1 VRLHTLLPRLQG
13 SPTFQRLVDVLAHG
27 PAVLAT
33 ITPARPYALAAL
45 HATVARPI
53 LLIASRP
60 SDARVYANELRTWS
74 ADPEAVLLFPETDA
88 LPYDRLPNDPDKLAE
103 RLGTLERL
111 AGLSPAQSP
120 PLVVASVR
128 AAMDLVLELAS
139 FRDNHRV
146 VRRGQILPPAETAT
160 EWLRLGYEP
169 SPVVDQPG
177 LFSRRGGILD
187 IFPPGG
193 QPLRIELWGDEVD
206 TIRLFDPAT
215 QRSTEQLEMCTI
227 GPAHEVL
234 PRPLPLSLKLD
245 SVRPQ
250 FADPFHRDLRLLHDG
265 TQAFSALEFYR
276 GFLGS
281 ATLVDY
287 LPANGILALDE
298 PDAVAGTAREFEEQV
313 EQLHTD
319 LLERGEVPAA
329 LARPYRPWAEIL
341 RALPRGTTR
350 LEVRFDP
357 DREGLPFVHAPK
369 YGSRLDPFLSSL
381 VERRHPTSLVVSQQ
395 ANRLSELLQE
405 QGVSS
410 TVREQLAAQP
420 DGVVLVNG
428 LLKEGW
434 VSDELG
440 AALYTDSEIFGWS
453 KQRRSAP
460 ARRPASERA
469 AAARDS
475 FIADLAI
482 GDLVVHVDH
491 GIARYGGL
499 VRTPLGAEPGQATEL
514 ELPGHAEFLLLHYAE
529 GDNLY
534 VPISQAD
541 RVGRY
546 IGAGDADPSLT
557 RLGSGDWVR
566 AKAKVRRSVRDLA
579 QELME
584 LYGARAALE
593 GHAYAPDT
601 PWQIELEGSF
611 PFEETPDQ
619 VQAIADVKRDME
631 SPRPMDRLLV
641 GDVGFGKTEVA
652 LRAAFKAVQD
662 GRQVAVL
669 VPTTV
674 LAQQHFNTFRDRLA
688 AFPVKVEMLSRFR
701 SDKEQRQILLGLGN
715 GTVDICIGTHR
726 VVQRDVEFKNL
737 GLVII
742 DEEQRFG
749 VAHKER
755 LKQLRREVDVLTLTA
770 TPIPRTLH
778 MGLVGVRDLSIL
790 ETAPEARLPVRTYV
804 TDYDDG
810 LVSEAILREIDRGGQ
825 IFFVNNRVQG
835 IETIAN
841 RLRRL
846 VPEARIA
853 IGHGQM
859 PEDQLEQTM
868 LAFAEG
874 EFDVLVCTTIIES
887 GLDIPNA
894 NTLVV
899 NSAHRFGLAQ
909 LYQLR
914 GRVGRSASRA
924 YAYLLYAKEM
934 SLSEIAQE
942 RLKTI
947 FEATELGA
955 GMRIAM
961 KDLEI
966 RGAGN
971 LLGAAQSG
979 HIAAVGFDLYTNLLA
994 EQVELLKSHMDGT
1007 GRLPFERSSASF
1019 DLPLNG
1025 FIPPEYVADDAV
1037 RLRLYQRFS
1046 AIEADDQLAALVAE
1060 MEDRFG
1066 SLPEGA
1072 QHLVYLTSL
1081 RLRAADGDVQTIT
1094 ATREEL
1100 IVKFDRLPAVNVE
1113 QLAKAAGVS
1122 LKRGSNQLRFSRGTG
1137 LGWMERL
1144 YALVSALPRQHT
1156 NGTTGDGLPDV
1167 MATALPPICHP
1178 EARHEP
1184 KDPLA
1189 QTYRPA
1195 DPSRSLSSSE
1205 AKGSG

>member
-1 VRLHTLLPRLQG
+1 MRLHPLLPRLQAFP
-13 SPTFQRLVDVLAHG
+13 SFQRMLDDVGASRG
-27 PAVLAT
+27 RAVLST
-33 ITPARPYALAAL
+33 ITPARPFALAAL
-45 HATVARPI
+45 HAACGRPV
-53 LLIASRP
+53 LLIAGRP
-60 SDARVYANELRTWS
+60 SEARVYANELRAWA

-111 AGLSPAQSP
+111 AGLAPDKTP

-128 AAMDLVLELAS
+128 AAMDLVLDVTT
-139 FRDNHRV
+139 FRDTHRTI
-146 VRRGQILPPAETAT
+146 RRGQVLPPAELAA

-187 IFPPGG
+187 VYPPGG
-193 QPLRIELWGDEVD
+193 EPLRIELWGDEVD

-215 QRSTEQLEMCTI
+215 QRSTEQLQQCSI

-234 PRPLPLSLKLD
+234 PRPLPVSLTLD
-245 SVRPQ
+245 TVRPQ
-250 FADPFHRDLRLLHDG
+250 FADPFHRDLRLLHEG
-265 TQAFSALEFYR
+265 GQAFSALEFYR

-287 LPANGILALDE
+287 LADDGVLAIDE
-298 PDAVAGTAREFEEQV
+298 PEAVTAIAREFEEQV
-313 EQLHTD
+313 EQLHAD
-319 LLERGEVPAA
+319 LLERGEVPPG
-329 LARPYRPWAEIL
+329 LARPYRPWAEI
-341 RALPRGTTR
+341 PRHR
-350 LEVRFDP
+350 QVQLEVRLDP
-357 DREGLPFVHAPK
+357 DSEGLPFVHAPK
-369 YGSRLDPFLSSL
+369 YGSRLEPFLSTV
-381 VERRHPTSLVVSQQ
+381 VERRHGLSVVISQQ
-395 ANRLSELLQE
+395 AGRLCELLNE
-405 QGVSS
+405 QGMPSS
-410 TVREQLAAQP
+410 VKEQLPAQP
-420 DGVVLVNG
+420 KDVALVTG
-428 LLKEGW
+428 LLREGW

-440 AALYTDSEIFGWS
+440 IALYTDSEIFGWT

-460 ARRPASERA
+460 TRRPASERA
-469 AAARDS
+469 AAARES
-475 FIADLAI
+475 FIAELSI

-499 VRTPLGAEPGQATEL
+499 VRTPLGAEPGGEVQM

-534 VPISQAD
+534 VPVSQAD

-546 IGAGDADPSLT
+546 IGAGDTDPSLT
-557 RLGSGDWVR
+557 RLGSGEWVR

-593 GHAYAPDT
+593 GHQYPEDT
-601 PWQIELEGSF
+601 AWQLELEGSF

-619 VQAIADVKRDME
+619 VQAIAEVKRDME
-631 SPRPMDRLLV
+631 SARPMDRLLV

-674 LAQQHFNTFRDRLA
+674 LAQQHFNTFRERLS

-701 SDKEQRQILLGLGN
+701 TEKEQRLILAGLAN
-715 GTVDICIGTHR
+715 GSVDICIGTHR
-726 VVQRDVEFKNL
+726 LVQKDVEFANL
-737 GLVII
+737 GLVVI

-778 MGLVGVRDLSIL
+778 MGLVGVRDMSVL

-825 IFFVNNRVQG
+825 VYFVNNRVQG

-846 VPEARIA
+846 APEARIA
-853 IGHGQM
+853 VAHGQM

-924 YAYLLYAKEM
+924 YAYLLYAKDM

-955 GMRIAM
+955 GLRIAM

-971 LLGAAQSG
+971 LLGAQQSG
-979 HIAAVGFDLYTNLLA
+979 NIAAVGFDLYTKLLA
-994 EQVELLKSHMDGT
+994 EQVELLKAHRDGS
-1007 GRLPFERSSASF
+1007 GRIPIERTWASF
-1019 DLPLNG
+1019 DLPINA
-1025 FIPPEYVADDAV
+1025 FIPPEYVSDDPV

-1046 AIEADDQLAALVAE
+1046 AIEDDATLAQLVAE
-1060 MEDRFG
+1060 VEDRFG
-1066 SLPEGA
+1066 SLPEPA
-1072 QHLVYLTSL
+1072 QHLVYMTSL
-1081 RLRAADGDVQTIT
+1081 KLRAAEADVEAIT
-1094 ATREEL
+1094 ATRDEI
-1100 IVKFDRLPAVNVE
+1100 IVKFDRLPAMNVD
-1113 QLAKAAGVS
+1113 QLARKVGVP
-1122 LKRGSNQLRFSRGTG
+1122 LKRGSNQLRFSRGQE
-1137 LGWMERL
+1137 LSWMERL
-1144 YALVSALPRQHT
+1144 YTLVS
-1156 NGTTGDGLPDV
+1156 GLPHSTGAELPEV
-1167 MATALPPICHP
+1167 MGTAL
-1178 EARHEP
+1178 
-1184 KDPLA
+1184 
-1189 QTYRPA
+1189 
-1195 DPSRSLSSSE
+1195 RS
-1205 AKGSG
+1205 A

>member
-1 VRLHTLLPRLQG
+1 MRLHALLPLLLDH
-13 SPTFQRLVDVLAHG
+13 PPFQALVRQLRDAD
-27 PAVLAT
+27 AAT
-33 ITPARPYALAAL
+33 LSAITPARPYAAAAL
-45 HATVARPI
+45 HSALNRPM
-53 LLIASRP
+53 LLVVGRP
-60 SDARVYANELRTWS
+60 SEARGYANELRAWA
-74 ADPEAVLLFPETDA
+74 ADPDAVLLFPETDA
-88 LPYDRLPNDPDKLAE
+88 LPYDRLPNDADKLAE
-103 RLGTLERL
+103 RISTLERL
-111 AGLSPAQSP
+111 AGLTSDPAP

-128 AAMDLVLELAS
+128 AAMDLVLDPET
-139 FRDNHRV
+139 F
-146 VRRGQILPPAETAT
+146 RGQHRQLKRGQSLPPAELAAD
-160 EWLRLGYEP
+160 LLKLGYEP
-169 SPVVDQPG
+169 SPLVDQPG
-177 LFSRRGGILD
+177 LFGRRGGILD

-193 QPLRIELWGDEVD
+193 APVRIEFWGDEID

-215 QRSTEQLEMCTI
+215 QRSTEQLDAASI

-234 PRPLPLSLKLD
+234 PRPLPLSLKLEG
-245 SVRPQ
+245 VRPQ
-250 FADPFHRDLRLLHDG
+250 FVDPFARDLRLLREG
-265 TQAFSALEFYR
+265 SQAFSTLELYR
-276 GFLGS
+276 GFLGT

-287 LPANGILALDE
+287 LPADGVLAIDE
-298 PDAVAGTAREFEEQV
+298 PQAVATLAREFEEQV
-313 EQLHTD
+313 EQMHTD
-319 LLERGEVPAA
+319 LLERGEVPPG
-329 LARPYRPWAEIL
+329 LACPYRRWAECL
-341 RALPRGTTR
+341 REAPKAAR
-350 LEVRFDP
+350 LSVTLDP
-357 DREGLPFVHAPK
+357 DVEGLPFVHAPK
-369 YGSRLDPFLSSL
+369 YGGRLEAFLANL
-381 VERRHPTSLVVSQQ
+381 ADRTEAKRVVVSQQ
-395 ANRLSELLQE
+395 ASRITELL
-405 QGVSS
+405 GD
-410 TVREQLAAQP
+410 RL
-420 DGVVLVNG
+420 DGIEIVNG
-428 LLKEGW
+428 LLREGW
-434 VSDELG
+434 VAEPLG
-440 AALYTDSEIFGWS
+440 LALFTDSEIFGWT
-453 KQRRSAP
+453 KQRRAAP
-460 ARRPASERA
+460 TRRLVSERA
-469 AAARDS
+469 AAARDA
-475 FIADLAI
+475 FIADLQP

-499 VRTPLGAEPGQATEL
+499 VRAPLGTAPGEEAGID
-514 ELPGHAEFLLLHYAE
+514 LPGHAEFLLLHYA
-529 GDNLY
+529 DTDILY
-534 VPISQAD
+534 VPVSQAD

-546 IGAGDADPSLT
+546 VGAGDAEPSLT
-557 RLGSGDWVR
+557 RLGSGEWTR

-593 GHAYAPDT
+593 GHTYPADT
-601 PWQIELEGSF
+601 PWQLELEGSF

-619 VQAIADVKRDME
+619 VQAIYDVKTDMQ

-674 LAQQHFNTFRDRLA
+674 LAQQHFNTFRDRLG

-701 SDKEQRQILLGLGN
+701 SDKEQRLILQGLSS

-726 VVQRDVEFKNL
+726 LVQKDVEFKNL
-737 GLVII
+737 GLVVI

-778 MGLVGVRDLSIL
+778 MGLVGVRDMSVL

-804 TDYDDG
+804 TEYDDG
-810 LVSEAILREIDRGGQ
+810 MVSEAILREIDRGGQ
-825 IFFVNNRVQG
+825 AYFVNNRVQG

-846 VPEARIA
+846 VPDARIA
-853 IGHGQM
+853 VAHGQM

-874 EFDVLVCTTIIES
+874 EYDVLVCTTIIES

-914 GRVGRSASRA
+914 GRVGRSATRA
-924 YAYLLYAKEM
+924 YAYLLYAKDM

-955 GMRIAM
+955 GLRIAM

-979 HIAAVGFDLYTNLLA
+979 HIAAVGFDLYTKLLA
-994 EQVELLKSHMDGT
+994 EQVELLKARHDGSV
-1007 GRLPFERSSASF
+1007 RIPIERTWASF
-1019 DLPLNG
+1019 DLPLNA
-1025 FIPPEYVADDAV
+1025 FLPPEYVADDPV

-1046 AIEADDQLAALVAE
+1046 AIESDADLSQLVAE
-1060 MEDRFG
+1060 IEDRFG
-1066 SLPEGA
+1066 ALPEPA
-1072 QHLVYLTSL
+1072 QHLVFLTSL
-1081 RLRAADGDVQTIT
+1081 RLRAFEAGVEAIA
-1094 ATREEL
+1094 ATHTEL
-1100 IVKFDRLPAVNVE
+1100 IVKFDRLPALSIDVL
-1113 QLAKAAGVS
+1113 QRQSGTT
-1122 LKRGSNQLRFSRGTG
+1122 LKRGSNQLRFARGQGT
-1137 LGWMERL
+1137 GWMERL
-1144 YALVSALPRQHT
+1144 YALVAALPHT
-1156 NGTTGDGLPDV
+1156 PAERTGADLPEFMAHGL
-1167 MATALPPICHP
+1167 
-1178 EARHEP
+1178 
-1184 KDPLA
+1184 
-1189 QTYRPA
+1189 
-1195 DPSRSLSSSE
+1195 RS
-1205 AKGSG
+1205 A

>member
-1 VRLHTLLPRLQG
+1 
-13 SPTFQRLVDVLAHG
+13 VLSA
-27 PAVLAT
+27 
-33 ITPARPYALAAL
+33 ITPARAFALAGL
-45 HATVARPI
+45 HAGVRRPM
-53 LLIASRP
+53 LLVTGRP
-60 SDARVYANELRTWS
+60 SEARVYANELRAWA
-74 ADPEAVLLFPETDA
+74 ADPDAVLLYPETDA
-88 LPYDRLPNDPDKLAE
+88 LPYDRLPSDPDKLTE
-103 RLGTLERL
+103 RLTALEHL
-111 AGLSPAQSP
+111 SGLNTERTGSP
-120 PLVVASVR
+120 PLVVASIR
-128 AAMDLVLELAS
+128 AAMDLVLEPAV
-139 FRDNHRV
+139 FRDSHGLI
-146 VRRGQILPPAETAT
+146 RRGDSLPPAELAAR
-160 EWLRLGYEP
+160 WLRLGYEP
-169 SPVVDQPG
+169 SALVDAPG

-187 IFPPGG
+187 VYPPGG
-193 QPLRIELWGDEVD
+193 EPLRIELWGDEVD

-215 QRSTEQLEMCTI
+215 QRSTQQLESAAI

-234 PRPLPLSLKLD
+234 PRPLGVALSIDTL
-245 SVRPQ
+245 RPQ
-250 FADPFHRDLRLLHDG
+250 FVDAFARDLRLLREGSH
-265 TQAFSALEFYR
+265 AFPALEFYR
-276 GFLGS
+276 GFLGA

-287 LPANGILALDE
+287 LTEDGVLVLEE
-298 PDAVAGTAREFEEQV
+298 PEAVRRFAEEFEEQV

-319 LLERGEVPAA
+319 LLERGEVPPGV
-329 LARPYRPWAEIL
+329 ARPYRPWREAL
-341 RALPRGTTR
+341 RTMQGDCV
-350 LEVRFDP
+350 EVRFDP
-357 DREGLPFVHAPK
+357 DVDGLPFAHAPK
-369 YGSRLDPFLSSL
+369 YGSRLDPFLTDV
-381 VERRHPTSLVVSQQ
+381 VESPHTTIVVSQQ
-395 ANRLSELLQE
+395 ASRLSELLSE
-405 QGVSS
+405 QGVN
-410 TVREQLAAQP
+410 AAP
-420 DGVVLVNG
+420 HATLNDPPAGVELVHG
-428 LLKEGW
+428 LLREGW

-440 AALYTDSEIFGWS
+440 VSLFTDSEIFGWS

-460 ARRPASERA
+460 TRLLVSQRAS
-469 AAARDS
+469 AAREA
-475 FIADLAI
+475 FIADLQP

-499 VRTPLGAEPGQATEL
+499 VRTPVGSQPGQEPTL

-546 IGAGDADPSLT
+546 VGSGDADPSLT
-557 RLGSGDWVR
+557 RLGSGEWVR
-566 AKAKVRRSVRDLA
+566 AKARVRRSVRDLA

-593 GHAYAPDT
+593 GHAYPDDT
-601 PWQIELEGSF
+601 SWQLELEGSF
-611 PFEETPDQ
+611 PYEETPDQ
-619 VQAIADVKRDME
+619 EQAIRDVKADMLA
-631 SPRPMDRLLV
+631 PRPMDRLLV

-674 LAQQHFNTFRDRLA
+674 LAQQHFNTFKDRLG

-701 SDKEQRQILLGLGN
+701 SDKEQREIIAGLAN
-715 GTVDICIGTHR
+715 GGVDICIGTHR
-726 VVQRDVEFKNL
+726 LVQRDVEFKNL
-737 GLVII
+737 GLVVI

-778 MGLVGVRDLSIL
+778 MGLVGVRDMSVL

-804 TDYDDG
+804 TEYDDG
-810 LVSEAILREIDRGGQ
+810 LVQEAILREIDRGGQ
-825 IFFVNNRVQG
+825 VYFVNNRVQG

-846 VPEARIA
+846 VPDARIA
-853 IGHGQM
+853 VAHGQM
-859 PEDQLEQTM
+859 PEDQLEKTM

-924 YAYLLYAKEM
+924 YAYLLYGKDMA
-934 SLSEIAQE
+934 LSEVAQE

-979 HIAAVGFDLYTNLLA
+979 HIAAVGFDLYTRLLA
-994 EQVELLKSHMDGT
+994 EQVDLLKARQDGSA
-1007 GRLPFERSSASF
+1007 RLPFERVWPSL
-1019 DLPLNG
+1019 DLPITA
-1025 FIPPEYVADDAV
+1025 FIPPEYVTDDPV

-1046 AIEADDQLAALVAE
+1046 AIEDDEQLSSLVSE
-1060 MEDRFG
+1060 VEDRFG
-1066 SLPEGA
+1066 ALAEPA
-1072 QHLVYLTSL
+1072 QQLVYLTSL
-1081 RLRAADGDVQTIT
+1081 RLRAAEAGVEALM
-1094 ATREEL
+1094 ATSEEV
-1100 IVKFDRLPAVNVE
+1100 IVKFDRLPPMNFD
-1113 QLAKAAGVS
+1113 QLSRAAGVA
-1122 LKRGSNQLRFSRGTG
+1122 LKRGSNQLRFVRGSGNAWT
-1137 LGWMERL
+1137 ERL
-1144 YALVSALPRQHT
+1144 YGLVAALPKMRT
-1156 NGTTGDGLPDV
+1156 PELPDL
-1167 MATALPPICHP
+1167 MAPAL
-1178 EARHEP
+1178 AS
-1184 KDPLA
+1184 A
-1189 QTYRPA
+1189 
-1195 DPSRSLSSSE
+1195 
-1205 AKGSG
+1205 

>member
-1 VRLHTLLPRLQG
+1 MRLHPLLSALDRHPSFRG
-13 SPTFQRLVDVLAHG
+13 LVDALRTPGADTQLLS
-27 PAVLAT
+27 A
-33 ITPARPYALAAL
+33 ITPARAFAMAAL
-45 HATVARPI
+45 HAALRRPM
-53 LLIASRP
+53 LLVVGRP
-60 SDARVYANELRTWS
+60 SEARVYANELRAWA
-74 ADPEAVLLFPETDA
+74 ADPDAVLLFPETDA

-103 RLGTLERL
+103 RLGTLERM
-111 AGLSPAQSP
+111 AGLAKDTAP

-128 AAMDLVLELAS
+128 AAMDLVLDPQG
-139 FRDNHRV
+139 FRESHRLIK
-146 VRRGQILPPAETAT
+146 RGQLLPPAELAAQ
-160 EWLRLGYEP
+160 WLALGYEP
-169 SPVVDQPG
+169 SPLVDSPG

-187 IFPPGG
+187 VFPPGG
-193 QPLRIELWGDEVD
+193 EPLRIELWGDEID

-215 QRSTEQLEMCTI
+215 QRSTEQLEAAAV

-234 PRPLPLSLKLD
+234 PRTLGVTLD
-245 SVRPQ
+245 LDTLRPQ
-250 FADPFHRDLRLLHDG
+250 FVDAFARDLRVLREGSH
-265 TQAFSALEFYR
+265 AFSALEFYR
-276 GFLGS
+276 GFLGT

-287 LPANGILALDE
+287 LAADGLLVLDE
-298 PDAVAGTAREFEEQV
+298 PEAVSRYAEEFEEQV

-319 LLERGEVPAA
+319 LLERGEVPPG
-329 LARPYRPWAEIL
+329 LARPYRPWREI
-341 RALPRGTTR
+341 
-350 LEVRFDP
+350 VRW
-357 DREGLPFVHAPK
+357 
-369 YGSRLDPFLSSL
+369 
-381 VERRHPTSLVVSQQ
+381 T
-395 ANRLSELLQE
+395 
-405 QGVSS
+405 
-410 TVREQLAAQP
+410 
-420 DGVVLVNG
+420 
-428 LLKEGW
+428 
-434 VSDELG
+434 
-440 AALYTDSEIFGWS
+440 

-460 ARRPASERA
+460 TRRLATERA
-469 AAARDS
+469 AAARES
-475 FIADLAI
+475 FIADLQL

-499 VRTPLGAEPGQATEL
+499 IRTPVGATPGQEPTL

-546 IGAGDADPSLT
+546 IGAGDAEPSLT
-557 RLGSGDWVR
+557 RLGSGEWIR

-593 GHAYAPDT
+593 GHAYPGDT
-601 PWQIELEGSF
+601 PWQLELEGSF
-611 PFEETPDQ
+611 PYEETPDQ
-619 VQAIADVKRDME
+619 EQAIHDVKTDMQ

-662 GRQVAVL
+662 GRQAAVL

-674 LAQQHFNTFRDRLA
+674 LAQQHFNTFRERLG

-701 SDKEQRQILLGLGN
+701 SDKEQREIIAGLARGAI
-715 GTVDICIGTHR
+715 DICIGTHR
-726 VVQRDVEFKNL
+726 LVQKDVEFKNL
-737 GLVII
+737 GLVVI

-778 MGLVGVRDLSIL
+778 MGLVGVRDMSVL

-804 TDYDDG
+804 AEYDDG
-810 LVSEAILREIDRGGQ
+810 LVQEAILREIDRGGQ
-825 IFFVNNRVQG
+825 VYFVNNRVLG

-853 IGHGQM
+853 VGHGQM
-859 PEDQLEQTM
+859 AEDQLEQTM
-868 LAFAEG
+868 LGFAEG
-874 EFDVLVCTTIIES
+874 DFDVLVCTTIIES

-894 NTLVV
+894 NTLIV

-914 GRVGRSASRA
+914 GRVGRSAARA
-924 YAYLLYAKEM
+924 YAYLLHAKDM
-934 SLSEIAQE
+934 SLSEVAQE

-971 LLGAAQSG
+971 LLGSAQSG
-979 HIAAVGFDLYTNLLA
+979 HIAAVGFDLYTKLLA
-994 EQVELLKSHMDGT
+994 EQVDLLKARHDGEA
-1007 GRLPFERSSASF
+1007 RLPFERVWPSL
-1019 DLPLNG
+1019 DVPLNA
-1025 FIPPEYVADDAV
+1025 FIPPEFVIDDPV

-1046 AIEADDQLAALVAE
+1046 ATDDDAQLASLVAE
-1060 MEDRFG
+1060 IEDRFG
-1066 SLPEGA
+1066 TLPEPA
-1072 QHLVYLTSL
+1072 QHLVYVTSL
-1081 RLRAADGDVQTIT
+1081 RLRSAEAAVEAVT
-1094 ATREEL
+1094 ATHDEL
-1100 IVKFDRLPAVNVE
+1100 IIKFDRLPALNVD
-1113 QLAKAAGVS
+1113 QLARKAGVP
-1122 LKRGSNQLRFSRGTG
+1122 LKRGSNQLRFARGQGT
-1137 LGWMERL
+1137 GWMERL
-1144 YALVSALPRQHT
+1144 YTIVAALPSAHGPAEMTAER
-1156 NGTTGDGLPDV
+1156 LPDL
-1167 MATALPPICHP
+1167 MATAL
-1178 EARHEP
+1178 
-1184 KDPLA
+1184 
-1189 QTYRPA
+1189 
-1195 DPSRSLSSSE
+1195 RS
-1205 AKGSG
+1205 A

>member
-1 VRLHTLLPRLQG
+1 MRLHPLLAALRQHPSFQDLVESLHTPSGAGPR
-13 SPTFQRLVDVLAHG
+13 VLSA
-27 PAVLAT
+27 
-33 ITPARPYALAAL
+33 ISPARAFALAAL
-45 HATVARPI
+45 HAAVRRPM
-53 LLIASRP
+53 LLITGRP
-60 SDARVYANELRTWS
+60 SEARVYANELRAWA
-74 ADPEAVLLFPETDA
+74 ADPDAVLLYPETDA
-88 LPYDRLPNDPDKLAE
+88 LPYDRLPSDPDKLTE
-103 RLGTLERL
+103 RLSALERL
-111 AGLSPAQSP
+111 SGLKEDRDGSP

-128 AAMDLVLELAS
+128 AAMDLVLEPDV
-139 FRDNHRV
+139 FRGCHRV
-146 VRRGQILPPAETAT
+146 VCRGDTLPPAELAG

-169 SPVVDQPG
+169 SALVDSPG

-187 IFPPGG
+187 VYPPGG
-193 QPLRIELWGDEVD
+193 EPLRIELWGDEVD

-215 QRSTEQLEMCTI
+215 QRSTEQLESAAI

-234 PRPLPLSLKLD
+234 PRPLGLALSLDDL
-245 SVRPQ
+245 RPQ
-250 FADPFHRDLRLLHDG
+250 FVDAFARDLRLLREGSH
-265 TQAFSALEFYR
+265 AFAALELYR
-276 GFLGS
+276 GFLGA

-287 LPANGILALDE
+287 LGEDGVIALEE
-298 PDAVAGTAREFEEQV
+298 PEALRRFAEEFEEQV

-319 LLERGEVPAA
+319 LLDRGELPPGM
-329 LARPYRPWAEIL
+329 ARPYRPWREALRTVRAESV
-341 RALPRGTTR
+341 
-350 LEVRFDP
+350 EVRFDP
-357 DREGLPFVHAPK
+357 DVAGLPFAHAPR
-369 YGSRLDPFLSSL
+369 YGSRLEPFLTDV
-381 VERRHPTSLVVSQQ
+381 VEGKHTTIVVSQQ
-395 ANRLSELLQE
+395 ASRLSELLTE
-405 QGVSS
+405 QGVGATPHDTLSDPPRR
-410 TVREQLAAQP
+410 VELMH
-420 DGVVLVNG
+420 G
-428 LLKEGW
+428 LLREGW

-440 AALYTDSEIFGWS
+440 LSLFTDSEIFGWS

-460 ARRPASERA
+460 TRRLASQRA
-469 AAARDS
+469 AAARES
-475 FIADLAI
+475 FIADLQE

-499 VRTPLGAEPGQATEL
+499 VRTPVGSAPGQEPTL

-546 IGAGDADPSLT
+546 IGSGDADPALT
-557 RLGSGDWVR
+557 RLGSGEWVR
-566 AKAKVRRSVRDLA
+566 AKARVRRSVRDLA

-593 GHAYAPDT
+593 GHAYPEDT
-601 PWQIELEGSF
+601 PWQLELEGSF
-611 PFEETPDQ
+611 PYEETPDQ
-619 VQAIADVKRDME
+619 EQAIQDVKADMH

-641 GDVGFGKTEVA
+641 GDVGFGKTEIA

-674 LAQQHFNTFRDRLA
+674 LAQQHFNTFRDRLG

-701 SDKEQRQILLGLGN
+701 SEKEQREIIAGLAN
-715 GTVDICIGTHR
+715 GSVDICIGTHR
-726 VVQRDVEFKNL
+726 LVQRDVEFKDL
-737 GLVII
+737 GLVVI

-778 MGLVGVRDLSIL
+778 MGLVGVRDMSVL
-790 ETAPEARLPVRTYV
+790 ETAPEARLPVRTYL
-804 TDYDDG
+804 TEYDDG
-810 LVSEAILREIDRGGQ
+810 LVQEAILREIDRGGQ
-825 IFFVNNRVQG
+825 VYFVNNRVQG

-846 VPEARIA
+846 VPEAQIA
-853 IGHGQM
+853 VAHGQM
-859 PEDQLEQTM
+859 PEDQLEKTM

-874 EFDVLVCTTIIES
+874 ESDVLVCTTIIES

-894 NTLVV
+894 NTLVI

-924 YAYLLYAKEM
+924 YAYLLYGKDMA
-934 SLSEIAQE
+934 LSEVAEE

-979 HIAAVGFDLYTNLLA
+979 HIAAVGFDLYTRLLA
-994 EQVELLKSHMDGT
+994 EQVDLLKARQDGAA
-1007 GRLPFERSSASF
+1007 RLPFERAWPSL
-1019 DLPLNG
+1019 DLPINA
-1025 FIPPEYVADDAV
+1025 FIPPEYVTDDPV

-1046 AIEADDQLAALVAE
+1046 AVEEDDQLASLVSE
-1060 MEDRFG
+1060 VEDRFG
-1066 SLPEGA
+1066 ALAEPA
-1072 QHLVYLTSL
+1072 QQLVYLTSL
-1081 RLRAADGDVQTIT
+1081 RLRAAEAGVEALM
-1094 ATREEL
+1094 ATPDEV
-1100 IVKFDRLPAVNVE
+1100 IVKFDRLPALNFD
-1113 QLAKAAGVS
+1113 QLSRAAGGG
-1122 LKRGSNQLRFSRGTG
+1122 LKRGSNQIRFARGSG
-1137 LGWMERL
+1137 NGWMERL
-1144 YALVSALPRQHT
+1144 YALVAALPRM
-1156 NGTTGDGLPDV
+1156 GTPELPDV
-1167 MATALPPICHP
+1167 MTPAL
-1178 EARHEP
+1178 A
-1184 KDPLA
+1184 
-1189 QTYRPA
+1189 PA
-1195 DPSRSLSSSE
+1195 
-1205 AKGSG
+1205 

>member
-1 VRLHTLLPRLQG
+1 MRLHPLLAALDQAHAF
-13 SPTFQRLVDVLAHG
+13 SALVEALRT
-27 PAVLAT
+27 PAPGTHLLSA
-33 ITPARPYALAAL
+33 ITPARPFALAAL
-45 HATVARPI
+45 HAALRRPMLFI
-53 LLIASRP
+53 VGRP
-60 SDARVYANELRTWS
+60 SDARGYANELRAW
-74 ADPEAVLLFPETDA
+74 AHDPASILLFPETDA

-111 AGLSPAQSP
+111 AGLAKDTNP

-128 AAMDLVLELAS
+128 AAMDLVLEPRA
-139 FRDNHRV
+139 FRECHRI
-146 VRRGQILPPAETAT
+146 VRRGQVLPPAELAT
-160 EWLRLGYEP
+160 QWLALGYEP
-169 SPVVDQPG
+169 SALVDSPG

-187 IFPPGG
+187 VFPPGG
-193 QPLRIELWGDEVD
+193 DPLRIELWGDEVD

-215 QRSTEQLEMCTI
+215 QRSTEQLESAAI

-234 PRPLPLSLKLD
+234 PRPLGVTLD
-245 SVRPQ
+245 LERVRPQ
-250 FADPFHRDLRLLHDG
+250 FIDAFARDLRLLREGSH
-265 TQAFSALEFYR
+265 AFGALELYR

-281 ATLVDY
+281 ATLLDY
-287 LPANGILALDE
+287 LASDGLLVFEE
-298 PDAVAGTAREFEEQV
+298 PEAVHRYGEEFEEQV

-319 LLERGEVPAA
+319 LLERGEVPPG
-329 LARPYRPWAEIL
+329 LARPYRPWREINR
-341 RALPRGTTR
+341 RADTARV
-350 LEVRFDP
+350 EIRFDP
-357 DREGLPFVHAPK
+357 DAEGLPFDHAPK
-369 YGSRLDPFLSSL
+369 YGGRLDPFLSNL
-381 VERRHPTSLVVSQQ
+381 VESPTTTVVVSQQ
-395 ANRLSELLQE
+395 TSRLSELLGE
-405 QGVSS
+405 QNVKAMPHETVSAPPAR
-410 TVREQLAAQP
+410 VE
-420 DGVVLVNG
+420 LVHG
-428 LLKEGW
+428 LLREGW
-434 VSDELG
+434 VSDALG
-440 AALYTDSEIFGWS
+440 LALLTDSEIFGWT

-460 ARRPASERA
+460 TRRLASERA
-469 AAARDS
+469 AAARES
-475 FIADLAI
+475 FIADLQP

-499 VRTPLGAEPGQATEL
+499 VRTPVGSVPGQETTL

-546 IGAGDADPSLT
+546 IGAGDAEPSLT
-557 RLGSGDWVR
+557 RLGSGEWVR

-579 QELME
+579 RELME
-584 LYGARAALE
+584 LYGAREAMQ
-593 GHAYAPDT
+593 GHAYPPDT
-601 PWQIELEGSF
+601 PWQFELEGSF
-611 PFEETPDQ
+611 PYEETPDQ
-619 VQAIADVKRDME
+619 VQAIQDVKQDMQSE
-631 SPRPMDRLLV
+631 RPMDRLLV

-674 LAQQHFNTFRDRLA
+674 LAQQHFNTFRERLG

-701 SDKEQRQILLGLGN
+701 SDKEQREIIAGLAA

-726 VVQRDVEFKNL
+726 LVQRDVAFKNL
-737 GLVII
+737 GLVVI

-755 LKQLRREVDVLTLTA
+755 LKQLRQEVDVLTLTA

-778 MGLVGVRDLSIL
+778 MGLVGVRDMSVL

-810 LVSEAILREIDRGGQ
+810 LVQEAILREVDRGGQ
-825 IFFVNNRVQG
+825 VYFVNNRVQG
-835 IETIAN
+835 IETIAS
-841 RLRRL
+841 RLRKL
-846 VPEARIA
+846 VPEARIGVA
-853 IGHGQM
+853 HGQM
-859 PEDQLEQTM
+859 AEDQLEQTM
-868 LAFAEG
+868 LGFAEG

-914 GRVGRSASRA
+914 GRVGRSATRA
-924 YAYLLYAKEM
+924 YAYLLHARDM
-934 SLSEIAQE
+934 ALSEVAQE

-955 GMRIAM
+955 GLRIAM

-979 HIAAVGFDLYTNLLA
+979 HIAAVGFDLYTKLLA
-994 EQVELLKSHMDGT
+994 EQVDLLKARHDGSA
-1007 GRLPFERSSASF
+1007 RLPFERTWPSL
-1019 DLPLNG
+1019 DVPLNA
-1025 FIPPEYVADDAV
+1025 FIPPEFVTDDAV

-1046 AIEADDQLAALVAE
+1046 AVEDDGQLSSLVSE
-1060 MEDRFG
+1060 LEDRFG
-1066 SLPEGA
+1066 SLPEPA

-1081 RLRAADGDVQTIT
+1081 RLRAAEASVEAVA
-1094 ATREEL
+1094 ATHDEI
-1100 IVKFDRLPAVNVE
+1100 IVKFDRLPPLNVD
-1113 QLAKAAGVS
+1113 QLARKAGVA
-1122 LKRGSNQLRFSRGTG
+1122 LKRGSNQLRFARGPG
-1137 LGWMERL
+1137 AGWMERL
-1144 YALVSALPRQHT
+1144 YSLVAALPHAEPQT
-1156 NGTTGDGLPDV
+1156 EMTTEELPDV
-1167 MATALPPICHP
+1167 MAPVL
-1178 EARHEP
+1178 
-1184 KDPLA
+1184 
-1189 QTYRPA
+1189 
-1195 DPSRSLSSSE
+1195 RS
-1205 AKGSG
+1205 A

>member
-1 VRLHTLLPRLQG
+1 MRLHPLLAALDRDPV
-13 SPTFQRLVDVLAHG
+13 FQRLVDALRASSGRGSRVLSA
-27 PAVLAT
+27 

-45 HATVARPI
+45 HAALGRPMLLVAG
-53 LLIASRP
+53 RP
-60 SDARVYANELRTWS
+60 SEARAFVNELRAWVPDAES
-74 ADPEAVLLFPETDA
+74 VLLFPETDA

-103 RLGTLERL
+103 RLGTVERL
-111 AGLSPAQSP
+111 AGLAAHKTP
-120 PLVVASVR
+120 PLVVASAR
-128 AAMDLVLELAS
+128 AAMDLVLDPQV
-139 FRDNHRV
+139 FRENHRSIK
-146 VRRGQILPPAETAT
+146 RGQVSPPAELAAQ
-160 EWLRLGYEP
+160 WLELGYEP
-169 SPVVDQPG
+169 SPLVDSPG

-193 QPLRIELWGDEVD
+193 QPLRIELWGDEID

-215 QRSTEQLEMCTI
+215 QRSTEQLETASI

-234 PRPLPLSLKLD
+234 PRQVGVSLDLATL
-245 SVRPQ
+245 RPQ
-250 FADPFHRDLRLLHDG
+250 FVDAFSRDLRLLREG
-265 TQAFSALEFYR
+265 GQAFPALEFYR
-276 GFLGS
+276 GFLGT
-281 ATLVDY
+281 ATLIDY
-287 LPANGILALDE
+287 LPKDGLLVLDE
-298 PDAVAGTAREFEEQV
+298 PEAVARFAEEFEEQV

-319 LLERGEVPAA
+319 LLDRGEVPPG
-329 LARPYRPWAEIL
+329 LARPFRPWREIL
-341 RALPRGTTR
+341 KSADADARVEIR
-350 LEVRFDP
+350 LDP
-357 DREGLPFVHAPK
+357 DLDSLPFTHAPK
-369 YGSRLDPFLSSL
+369 YGGRLDPFLANV
-381 VERRHPTSLVVSQQ
+381 VEDHKNTHIVVSQQ
-395 ANRLSELLQE
+395 ASRLSELLQE
-405 QGVSS
+405 LGV
-410 TVREQLAAQP
+410 TAPPRETLASKP
-420 DGVVLVNG
+420 SGVALVHG
-428 LLKEGW
+428 LLREGW

-440 AALYTDSEIFGWS
+440 LEVFTDSEIFGWT

-460 ARRPASERA
+460 LRRVATERA

-475 FIADLAI
+475 FIADLAL

-499 VRTPLGAEPGQATEL
+499 VRTPVGATPGQEAGL

-557 RLGSGDWVR
+557 RLGSGEWVR

-593 GHAYAPDT
+593 GHAYPVDS
-601 PWQIELEGSF
+601 PWQLELEGSF
-611 PFEETPDQ
+611 PYEETPDQ
-619 VQAIADVKRDME
+619 VQAIHDVKTDME

-674 LAQQHFNTFRDRLA
+674 LAQQHFNTFRERLG

-701 SDKEQRQILLGLGN
+701 SDKEQRAIIAGLAN
-715 GTVDICIGTHR
+715 GSIDICIGTHR
-726 VVQRDVEFKNL
+726 LVQRDVEFKNL
-737 GLVII
+737 GLVVI

-778 MGLVGVRDLSIL
+778 MGLVGVRDMSVL

-804 TDYDDG
+804 TEYDDG
-810 LVSEAILREIDRGGQ
+810 MVQEAILREIDRGGQ
-825 IFFVNNRVQG
+825 VYFVNNRVQG

-846 VPEARIA
+846 VPEARVA
-853 IGHGQM
+853 VGHGQM
-859 PEDQLEQTM
+859 AEDQLEQTM

-874 EFDVLVCTTIIES
+874 EYDVLVCTTIIES

-914 GRVGRSASRA
+914 GRVGRSTNRA
-924 YAYLLYAKEM
+924 YAYLLYAKDM
-934 SLSEIAQE
+934 TLSEIAQE

-971 LLGAAQSG
+971 LLGSAQSG
-979 HIAAVGFDLYTNLLA
+979 HIAAVGFDLYTKLLA
-994 EQVELLKSHMDGT
+994 EQVELLKARHDGSA
-1007 GRLPFERSSASF
+1007 RLPLERVWPSL
-1019 DLPLNG
+1019 DLPLNAY
-1025 FIPPEYVADDAV
+1025 IPPEFVFDDPV

-1046 AIEADDQLAALVAE
+1046 AVEDDKELASLVAE
-1060 MEDRFG
+1060 VEDRFG
-1066 SLPEGA
+1066 TLPEPT

-1081 RLRAADGDVQTIT
+1081 RLRAADAQVQAVT
-1094 ATREEL
+1094 ATHDEI
-1100 IVKFDRLPAVNVE
+1100 IVKFDRLPALNVD
-1113 QLAKAAGVS
+1113 QLTRKAGVP
-1122 LKRGSNQLRFSRGTG
+1122 LKRGSNQLRFARGKDTA
-1137 LGWMERL
+1137 WVERL
-1144 YALVSALPRQHT
+1144 YALVAALPQAST
-1156 NGTTGDGLPDV
+1156 EVTAEQLPDV
-1167 MATALPPICHP
+1167 MAPAL
-1178 EARHEP
+1178 
-1184 KDPLA
+1184 
-1189 QTYRPA
+1189 
-1195 DPSRSLSSSE
+1195 RS
-1205 AKGSG
+1205 A